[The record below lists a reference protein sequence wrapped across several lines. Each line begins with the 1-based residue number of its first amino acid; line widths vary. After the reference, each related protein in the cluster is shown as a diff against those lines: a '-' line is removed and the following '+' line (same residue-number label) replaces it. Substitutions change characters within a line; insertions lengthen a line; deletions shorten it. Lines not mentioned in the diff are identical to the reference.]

1 MNERNWKDKLS
12 LYVLFGVAFSVIV
25 FIAAIILVNA
35 VNQEEIFNVSA
46 AFASPMFWTIV
57 LIAPLGGIAMVLA
70 GVFLNDE
77 KNKTVS
83 QFYSNRWMS
92 IAEAN
97 RTYISTM
104 LSRLPSVKK
113 TGTLVRF
120 EQMGRDVA
128 INMVPK
134 DYHTIVLGTT
144 GSGKTQGYVLP
155 YVYTLGHSGLKPNMV
170 ITDPKGEIYAQTS
183 ETLRR
188 MGYDVQVFNLSEPS
202 KSSRWNPFENAWGM
216 FQRAHNLD
224 KELIKHTNKDPGSM
238 GLRVIAS
245 EYPNEWYE
253 FNKVAFP
260 SFQMADMEKKTLRQR
275 LISECEADVK
285 DICAMICPIEND
297 RDPSWEQGARDLIHG
312 TVLAMLEDSLNPQLG
327 MTKEKFNFY
336 NVFKMLSLRDND
348 PNASFATIKNYFEG
362 RDRLSPAAMLA
373 QTVVSNADNTMK
385 NFFGVATQKLSMF
398 ADKGVCY
405 MTSATE
411 IDFGN
416 FIVKPTA
423 FFLIIPDQ
431 IKIRHTLATLCVNQ
445 LYKKLV
451 DLANTLGGTLK
462 WPTYFILDE
471 FGNMPR
477 LEDFATI
484 ITVARSRG
492 VFFTL
497 VLQDYK
503 QLETTYKEAAVT
515 IRNNCNTQ
523 IFIGVNDM
531 DTRKMFS
538 DLMGEMSVE
547 AKSTGVSKTTG
558 KAAENDSDGGSK
570 STNYNTVSRPL
581 LPPNELLDLKPGTIY
596 VYCFGFHP
604 MKSKVTMF
612 YQVVKS
618 GVVVLHPT
626 PDVWQASRYFDE
638 ESIFYDIKRRN
649 EIVIK
654 NARKNDIFD
663 W

>member
-1 MNERNWKDKLS
+1 MDGKNWKDKMVI
-12 LYVLFGVAFSVIV
+12 YVLFGAAFSLLI
-25 FIAAIILVNA
+25 FFAAIIVVN
-35 VNQEEIFNVSA
+35 VMNGHDVFSGE
-46 AFASPMFWTIV
+46 AFGYSMFWVIV
-57 LIAPLGGIAMVLA
+57 LIAPFGGIAMIVA

-83 QFYSNRWMS
+83 QFYSNRWMNLN
-92 IAEAN
+92 ELN
-97 RTYISTM
+97 RIYISTM
-104 LSRLPSVKK
+104 LTRLSAQKK
-113 TGTLVRF
+113 TGPLVRF
-120 EQMGRDVA
+120 EMTGRDVA
-128 INMVPK
+128 INMCPK
-134 DYHTIVLGTT
+134 DFHTIVLGTT
-144 GSGKTQGYVLP
+144 GSGKSEGYVKP
-155 YVYTLGHSGLKPNMV
+155 YIYTLGHSAQKPNMV
-170 ITDPKGEIYAQTS
+170 ITDPKGDIYGQMA
-183 ETLRR
+183 ETLKRA
-188 MGYDVQVFNLSEPS
+188 GYDVQVFNLSEPS
-202 KSSRWNPFENAWGM
+202 KSSRWNPFEEPWNK
-216 FQRAHNLD
+216 FQRGHNLD
-224 KELIKHTNKDPGSM
+224 KELIKHVNKNPADL
-238 GLRVIAS
+238 GLRVIAND
-245 EYPNEWYE
+245 YPNEWYE

-260 SFQMADMEKKTLRQR
+260 TFTMADMEKKTLKQR
-275 LISECEADVK
+275 LIGECEADVK

-297 RDPSWEQGARDLIHG
+297 RDPSWEQGARDLIQG

-336 NVFKMLSLRDND
+336 NVFKMLSLRDAD

-373 QTVVSNADNTMK
+373 QTVVSNAENTMK

-405 MTSATE
+405 ITSSTE
-411 IDFGN
+411 ISFAN

-451 DLANTLGGTLK
+451 ELANSLGGTLK

-471 FGNMPR
+471 FGNMPK

-492 VFFTL
+492 VFFSL
-497 VLQDYK
+497 VIQDYK

-515 IRNNCNTQ
+515 IRNNCNVQ

-538 DLMGEMSVE
+538 DLMGEMEIETAS
-547 AKSTGVSKTTG
+547 KSESKTTG
-558 KAAENDSDGGSK
+558 KAAENDSNAGSTG
-570 STNYNTVSRPL
+570 TNYSKVSRPL
-581 LPPNELLDLKPGTIY
+581 LPPNELLDLKPGQIF
-596 VYCFGFHP
+596 VYTFGQHP
-604 MKSKVTMF
+604 LKSKVTHF
-612 YQVVKS
+612 WQVVKN
-618 GVVVLHPT
+618 GIVTLHPT

-638 ESIFYDIKRRN
+638 ENIFYDIKRRN
-649 EIVIK
+649 EIIIK